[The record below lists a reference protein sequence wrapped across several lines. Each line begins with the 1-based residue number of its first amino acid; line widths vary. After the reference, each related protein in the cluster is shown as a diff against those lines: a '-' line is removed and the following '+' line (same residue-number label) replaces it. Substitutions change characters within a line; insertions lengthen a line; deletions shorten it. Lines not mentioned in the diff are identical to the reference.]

1 MRALFNPNFPLQFAR
16 TNRVFMS
23 NFDFHAPAELY
34 LGSTWQTARAQG
46 ARNFRTAAQAL
57 RFAFEEA
64 APVSLHG
71 ANLVIGAS
79 SFSGPELEGLY
90 RNLDVPS
97 ESRAN

>member
-1 MRALFNPNFPLQFAR
+1 
-16 TNRVFMS
+16 MS

-71 ANLVIGAS
+71 ANLVIGET
-79 SFSGPELEGLY
+79 SFTGPELAGLY
-90 RNLDVPS
+90 RNLGIPAQP
-97 ESRAN
+97 RIN

>member
-1 MRALFNPNFPLQFAR
+1 
-16 TNRVFMS
+16 MS

-34 LGSTWQTARAQG
+34 LGSTWQAARAQG

-71 ANLVIGAS
+71 ANLVIGEL
-79 SFSGPELEGLY
+79 SFSGSELEGLY
-90 RNLDVPS
+90 RNLSIPLTGK
-97 ESRAN
+97 AN